1 MIKEF
6 ENVYLEYIQDKKK
19 EQENGKMT
27 REELLEKLDA
37 TQKVNM

>member
-19 EQENGKMT
+19 EQETEKMT
-27 REELLEKLDA
+27 REELLEKLEA